1 MSCTLESDI
10 ILFNALD
17 DYRAKVKQVL
27 SLKVAGAK
35 QASRPPIEAI
45 MVYPMNLP
53 KVKSSRRN
61 DYPFLSCVLPV
72 HTDTPSAE
80 KSSSP
85 KSPLSLGLVR
95 L

>member
-45 MVYPMNLP
+45 MVYPMN
-53 KVKSSRRN
+53 
-61 DYPFLSCVLPV
+61 CVLPV